1 MQRKPAM
8 RTLSP
13 IARLWLAAL
22 SALLAAAALAAC
34 SAPPSAVQPPAVDS
48 APLEDAARRVQAAAD
63 RIDQTAEQLETA
75 PAPDTSQLDTLF
87 SNADALRLLALLSQ
101 IEIELNIID
110 ALIDPR
116 PDSRPGQWPLEPET
130 AAALGFTSR
139 RLGWISFHL
148 SEFIRSLT
156 EPPPVFEDES
166 ITTML
171 TELQTEL
178 RLIRT
183 SAREL
188 WQAHE
193 SGEPSV
199 APATRLTTVARTRI
213 DRLIEAVSAFL
224 AAPP

>member
-1 MQRKPAM
+1 MPAVA
-8 RTLSP
+8 P
-13 IARLWLAAL
+13 IARLWLIAL
-22 SALLAAAALAAC
+22 SAILALAVLAAC
-34 SAPPSAVQPPAVDS
+34 DESDPAVQPPAVDS
-48 APLEDAARRVQAAAD
+48 APLQDAAERVQAAAD
-63 RIDQTAEQLETA
+63 RIDQTTEQLEA
-75 PAPDTSQLDTLF
+75 PSAPDTSQLDALF
-87 SNADALRLLALLSQ
+87 INAEALRLLALLSQ

-130 AAALGFTSR
+130 ASALGFTSS
-139 RLGWISFHL
+139 RLGWINFQL
-148 SEFIRSLT
+148 SEFVRALT
-156 EPPPVFEDES
+156 EPPLVFEDES
-166 ITTML
+166 VTAML

-178 RLIRT
+178 QLIRT

-193 SGEPSV
+193 SSEPSV

-213 DRLIEAVSAFL
+213 TRLIEAVSAFL

>member
-1 MQRKPAM
+1 M
-8 RTLSP
+8 RAALP
-13 IARLWLAAL
+13 IARLWLVAL
-22 SALLAAAALAAC
+22 SVLLPAAALAAC
-34 SAPPSAVQPPAVDS
+34 DDPPPAAQPPAIVDS
-48 APLEDAARRVQAAAD
+48 TGLQDAAQRVQAAAD
-63 RIDQTAEQLETA
+63 RIDQTAERLEA
-75 PAPDTSQLDTLF
+75 PSVPQVSEFEAH
-87 SNADALRLLALLSQ
+87 AVKVEALRLLALLSQ

-110 ALIDPR
+110 AIIDPR

-130 AAALGFTSR
+130 AAALGFTSSH
-139 RLGWISFHL
+139 LGWISFHL
-148 SEFIRSLT
+148 SEFVRSLT
-156 EPPPVFEDES
+156 EPPPIFEGES

-178 RLIRT
+178 QLIRT

-213 DRLIEAVSAFL
+213 TRLIEAVSAFL

>member
-1 MQRKPAM
+1 MPAVA
-8 RTLSP
+8 P
-13 IARLWLAAL
+13 IARLWLIAL
-22 SALLAAAALAAC
+22 SAILALAVLAAC
-34 SAPPSAVQPPAVDS
+34 DESDPAVQPPAVDS
-48 APLEDAARRVQAAAD
+48 APLEDAAERVQAAVD
-63 RIDQTAEQLETA
+63 RIDQTAEQLEA
-75 PAPDTSQLDTLF
+75 PSAPQVSEF
-87 SNADALRLLALLSQ
+87 EANAVKVEALRLLALLSQ

-130 AAALGFTSR
+130 ASALGFTSSH
-139 RLGWISFHL
+139 LGWINFQL
-148 SEFIRSLT
+148 SEFVRSLT
-156 EPPPVFEDES
+156 EPPLVFEDES
-166 ITTML
+166 VTAML

-178 RLIRT
+178 QLIRT

-193 SGEPSV
+193 SSEPSV

-213 DRLIEAVSAFL
+213 DRLIEAVSSFL

>member
-1 MQRKPAM
+1 M
-8 RTLSP
+8 RAALP
-13 IARLWLAAL
+13 IARLWLAVL
-22 SALLAAAALAAC
+22 SVLLVAAALTAC
-34 SAPPSAVQPPAVDS
+34 DAPDPAVQPPAVDS
-48 APLEDAARRVQAAAD
+48 APLQDTAERVQAAAD

-130 AAALGFTSR
+130 ASALGFTSS
-139 RLGWISFHL
+139 RLGWINFQL
-148 SEFIRSLT
+148 SEFVRSLT
-156 EPPPVFEDES
+156 EPPLVFEDEA

-178 RLIRT
+178 QLIRT

-193 SGEPSV
+193 SSEPSV

-213 DRLIEAVSAFL
+213 GRLIEAVSAFL

>member
-1 MQRKPAM
+1 MWRKPAM
-8 RTLSP
+8 R
-13 IARLWLAAL
+13 AL

-34 SAPPSAVQPPAVDS
+34 SAPSPAVQPTAVDP
-48 APLEDAARRVQAAAD
+48 APLEDAAERVQAAAD
-63 RIDQTAEQLETA
+63 RIDQTAEQLGTT
-75 PAPDTSQLDTLF
+75 PAPDTSQLDALF
-87 SNADALRLLALLSQ
+87 IKAEALRLLALLSQ

-130 AAALGFTSR
+130 ASALGFTSS
-139 RLGWISFHL
+139 RLGWINFQL
-148 SEFIRSLT
+148 SEFVRSLT
-156 EPPPVFEDES
+156 EPPLVFEDES
-166 ITTML
+166 VTAML

-178 RLIRT
+178 QLIRT

-193 SGEPSV
+193 SSEPSV

-224 AAPP
+224 AISHPTPAQ

>member
-1 MQRKPAM
+1 MPAVA
-8 RTLSP
+8 P
-13 IARLWLAAL
+13 IARLWLIAL
-22 SALLAAAALAAC
+22 SAILALAVLAAC
-34 SAPPSAVQPPAVDS
+34 DESDPAVQLPAVDS
-48 APLEDAARRVQAAAD
+48 APLQDAAQRVQAAAD
-63 RIDQTAEQLETA
+63 RIDQTAEQLEA
-75 PAPDTSQLDTLF
+75 PSAPDTSQLDALF
-87 SNADALRLLALLSQ
+87 INAEALRLLALLSQ

-130 AAALGFTSR
+130 AAALGFTSSH
-139 RLGWISFHL
+139 LGWINFHL
-148 SEFIRSLT
+148 SEFVRALT
-156 EPPPVFEDES
+156 EPPLVFEDES
-166 ITTML
+166 VTAML

-178 RLIRT
+178 QLIRT

-193 SGEPSV
+193 SSEPSV

>member
-1 MQRKPAM
+1 M
-8 RTLSP
+8 R
-13 IARLWLAAL
+13 AL
-22 SALLAAAALAAC
+22 SALLAAAVLAAC
-34 SAPPSAVQPPAVDS
+34 SAPSPAVQPTPVDS
-48 APLEDAARRVQAAAD
+48 APLEDAAQRVQAAVD
-63 RIDQTAEQLETA
+63 RIDQTAEQLEA
-75 PAPDTSQLDTLF
+75 PSAPQVSEF
-87 SNADALRLLALLSQ
+87 EANAVKVEALRLLALLSQ

-130 AAALGFTSR
+130 ASALGFTSSH
-139 RLGWISFHL
+139 LGWINFQL
-148 SEFIRSLT
+148 SEFVRSLT
-156 EPPPVFEDES
+156 EPPLVFEDES
-166 ITTML
+166 VTAML

-178 RLIRT
+178 QLIRT

-193 SGEPSV
+193 SSEPSV

-224 AAPP
+224 AISHPTPAQ